1 MVTAR
6 PKCDDERPC
15 HTGEGPCVRDEQC
28 AGDLKCN
35 TGVNIDGY
43 DRSKMYNSFGYC
55 YDTNTALIGCD
66 PVPTFKTLNGKDY
79 HYNYKYWDGTT
90 FSEARENYYVPMTRD
105 ADNNLV
111 LHKQDFPCPKGKYG
125 VRWNNIREC
134 ALCPPGKYQS
144 ITGQPDCITD
154 GKCNTTELWGVIHV
168 DLCNGCP
175 LEADVVHSMSM

>member
-1 MVTAR
+1 
-6 PKCDDERPC
+6 
-15 HTGEGPCVRDEQC
+15 
-28 AGDLKCN
+28 
-35 TGVNIDGY
+35 
-43 DRSKMYNSFGYC
+43 MYNSFGYC